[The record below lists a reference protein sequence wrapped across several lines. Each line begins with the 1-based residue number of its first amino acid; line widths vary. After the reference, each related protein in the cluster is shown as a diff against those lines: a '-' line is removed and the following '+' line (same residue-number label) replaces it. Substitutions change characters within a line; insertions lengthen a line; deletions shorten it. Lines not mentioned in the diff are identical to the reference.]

1 MLDSYVLRRAR
12 ADGGGYVARP
22 GSAKSYT
29 RNKLA
34 ARRFDSRDDAAADAC
49 GNETPES
56 LYDEG
61 N

>member
-1 MLDSYVLRRAR
+1 VAWVLRRAR
-12 ADGGGYVARP
+12 ADGGGYVALP
-22 GSAKSYT
+22 GSRKAYT

-34 ARRFDSRDDAAADAC
+34 ARRFDSREAADADAC